1 MKKKV
6 YSDLNRVRKM
16 KDRDIILD
24 DDAPELTKESFKN
37 AVFFPHGVK
46 NTEEIRAAF
55 EAKYGIDLSFFDR
68 AKIEEPPPAKTI
80 SLRIPLELL
89 EWWKQQGKGYQT
101 RMIALMRAYMQDQL
115 KKAKA
120 T

>member
-1 MKKKV
+1 
-6 YSDLNRVRKM
+6 M

-24 DDAPELTKESFKN
+24 DDAPELTKEDFKQ
-37 AVFFPHGVK
+37 AVFFPKGVK
-46 NTEEIRAAF
+46 STEEIKKAF
-55 EAKYGIDLSFFDR
+55 EEKYGIDVSFFKR

-80 SLRIPLELL
+80 SLRIPLDLL

-115 KKAKA
+115 KRAKA
-120 T
+120 A